1 MTLNQVPLAMAV
13 PDVVLTVEVGSDSRT
28 DDTFHRDWVERGRVQ
43 CSLRR

>member
-1 MTLNQVPLAMAV
+1 MTLIQVPFALAV
-13 PDVVLTVEVGSDSRT
+13 PDVILTVQVGSDPGT